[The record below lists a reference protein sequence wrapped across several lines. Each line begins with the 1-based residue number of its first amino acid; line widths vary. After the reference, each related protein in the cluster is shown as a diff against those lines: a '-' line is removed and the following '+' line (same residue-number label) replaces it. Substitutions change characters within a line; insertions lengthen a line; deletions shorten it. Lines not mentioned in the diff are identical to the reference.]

1 MNMGRMTPTR
11 AAITIP
17 IHAAITTPIHA
28 TPITATLTTRT
39 IVNITRMV
47 AQTALR

>member
-1 MNMGRMTPTR
+1 MNMGRMTPIR

-17 IHAAITTPIHA
+17 MHA
-28 TPITATLTTRT
+28 TPTTAIITTRT